1 LKVLIIGVVVVLLL
15 FVGLSVYVRTAPL
28 RPLAVEGQYT
38 ADTDLAGGYVAVR
51 RFQGEARDLIARV
64 TQIADATPR
73 TRILSTDPLRFVTR
87 SRVMGFPDIT
97 QVFVRDGVLTIHA
110 HLVFGSSDLGV
121 NKARVLA
128 WLDQLGPL

>member
-1 LKVLIIGVVVVLLL
+1 MKVLIIGVVVVLLL
-15 FVGLSVYVRTAPL
+15 LVGLSVYVRTA
-28 RPLAVEGQYT
+28 
-38 ADTDLAGGYVAVR
+38 
-51 RFQGEARDLIARV
+51 
-64 TQIADATPR
+64 
-73 TRILSTDPLRFVTR
+73 ILSTDPLRFVTR